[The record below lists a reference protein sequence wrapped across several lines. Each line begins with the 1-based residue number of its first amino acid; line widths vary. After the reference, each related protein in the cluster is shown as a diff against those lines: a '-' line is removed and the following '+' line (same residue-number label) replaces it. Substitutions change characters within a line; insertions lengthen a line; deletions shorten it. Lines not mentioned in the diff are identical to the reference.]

1 MGSDAGC
8 AALAARRTF
17 QRHACRGAA
26 GVITDQ
32 LFFTGINL
40 ILAWSVYVV
49 LLAGNLS
56 FAQGAFMAIGCYA
69 SGLLTVKLGVPL
81 IPAAI
86 GGAVLSALLAM
97 LIGWPAL
104 RVRGIYL
111 IMVTIGVTF
120 CVRVG
125 LENFKLVGGVQGFG
139 GMSGADL
146 TTVLAAVL
154 VIGVGLWCLS
164 VSPLQRVL
172 DAVREDDR
180 VAESLGINAA
190 WVKLA
195 AFSIGAA
202 IAAIGGALYGHF
214 MNFVRPDNFDI
225 LVSIYVVLYVI
236 LGGVNNMFGPVL
248 GAAIMTLLPEYFR
261 VLAEWRPTIFGLVI
275 VIMLLFRPEGL
286 LSFRVIT
293 ARLGRGRD
301 T

>member
-1 MGSDAGC
+1 M
-8 AALAARRTF
+8 
-17 QRHACRGAA
+17 
-26 GVITDQ
+26 ITDQ

>member
-1 MGSDAGC
+1 
-8 AALAARRTF
+8 
-17 QRHACRGAA
+17 
-26 GVITDQ
+26 VITDQ

-49 LLAGNLS
+49 LLTGNLS

-111 IMVTIGVTF
+111 IMVTLGVTF

-180 VAESLGINAA
+180 VAESLGINTA

-293 ARLGRGRD
+293 ARLGQGQGK
-301 T
+301 

>member
-1 MGSDAGC
+1 M
-8 AALAARRTF
+8 
-17 QRHACRGAA
+17 
-26 GVITDQ
+26 ITDQ

-69 SGLLTVKLGVPL
+69 SGLLTVKLGIPL

>member
-1 MGSDAGC
+1 M
-8 AALAARRTF
+8 
-17 QRHACRGAA
+17 
-26 GVITDQ
+26 ITDQ

-81 IPAAI
+81 VPAAI
-86 GGAVLSALLAM
+86 GGAVLSAVLAM

-125 LENFKLVGGVQGFG
+125 LENFRLVGGVQGFG

-146 TTVLAAVL
+146 TTVLGAVL
-154 VIGVGLWCLS
+154 VIGLGLWCLS
-164 VSPLQRVL
+164 ISPLQRVL

-180 VAESLGINAA
+180 VAESLGINTA

-214 MNFVRPDNFDI
+214 LNFVRPDNLDI

-293 ARLGRGRD
+293 ARLGQGQGK
-301 T
+301 

>member
-1 MGSDAGC
+1 
-8 AALAARRTF
+8 
-17 QRHACRGAA
+17 
-26 GVITDQ
+26 
-32 LFFTGINL
+32 
-40 ILAWSVYVV
+40 
-49 LLAGNLS
+49 
-56 FAQGAFMAIGCYA
+56 MAIGCYA
-69 SGLLTVKLGVPL
+69 SGVLTVKLGIPL
-81 IPAAI
+81 VPAALAA
-86 GGAVLSALLAM
+86 AVLSALLAM

-125 LENFKLVGGVQGFG
+125 LENFKFVGGVQGFG
-139 GMSGADL
+139 GMMGADL
-146 TTVLAAVL
+146 TTVMVAVA
-154 VIGVGLWCLS
+154 VIGAALWGLS
-164 VSPLQRVL
+164 ISPLQRIL

-180 VAESLGINAA
+180 VAESLGINTA

-195 AFSIGAA
+195 AFAVGAA
-202 IAAIGGALYGHF
+202 IAAVGGALYGHF

-275 VIMLLFRPEGL
+275 VVMLLFRPEGL

-293 ARLGRGRD
+293 AKLSQGTRR
-301 T
+301 

>member
-1 MGSDAGC
+1 M
-8 AALAARRTF
+8 
-17 QRHACRGAA
+17 
-26 GVITDQ
+26 ITDQ

-56 FAQGAFMAIGCYA
+56 FAQGAFMAIGCYT

-164 VSPLQRVL
+164 ISPLQRVF

-180 VAESLGINAA
+180 VAESLGINTA

-236 LGGVNNMFGPVL
+236 LGGVNNMFGPIL
-248 GAAIMTLLPEYFR
+248 GATVMTLLPEYFR

-293 ARLGRGRD
+293 ARIGQGQGK
-301 T
+301 

>member
-1 MGSDAGC
+1 
-8 AALAARRTF
+8 
-17 QRHACRGAA
+17 
-26 GVITDQ
+26 VITDQ

-49 LLAGNLS
+49 LLTGNLS

-293 ARLGRGRD
+293 ARLGQGQGK
-301 T
+301 

>member
-1 MGSDAGC
+1 MIA
-8 AALAARRTF
+8 
-17 QRHACRGAA
+17 
-26 GVITDQ
+26 DQ

-69 SGLLTVKLGVPL
+69 SGVLTVKLGLPL
-81 IPAAI
+81 VPAALAA
-86 GGAVLSALLAM
+86 AVLSAFLAM

-125 LENFKLVGGVQGFG
+125 LENFKFVGGVQGFG
-139 GMSGADL
+139 GMMGADL
-146 TTVLAAVL
+146 TTVMVAVA
-154 VIGVGLWCLS
+154 VIGAALWGLS
-164 VSPLQRVL
+164 ISPLQRIL

-180 VAESLGINAA
+180 VAESLGINTA

-195 AFSIGAA
+195 AFAVGAA
-202 IAAIGGALYGHF
+202 IAAVGGALYGHF

-275 VIMLLFRPEGL
+275 VVMLLFRPEGL

-293 ARLGRGRD
+293 AKLSQGTRR
-301 T
+301 

>member
-1 MGSDAGC
+1 
-8 AALAARRTF
+8 
-17 QRHACRGAA
+17 
-26 GVITDQ
+26 
-32 LFFTGINL
+32 
-40 ILAWSVYVV
+40 
-49 LLAGNLS
+49 
-56 FAQGAFMAIGCYA
+56 
-69 SGLLTVKLGVPL
+69 
-81 IPAAI
+81 
-86 GGAVLSALLAM
+86 
-97 LIGWPAL
+97 
-104 RVRGIYL
+104 
-111 IMVTIGVTF
+111 
-120 CVRVG
+120 
-125 LENFKLVGGVQGFG
+125 
-139 GMSGADL
+139 
-146 TTVLAAVL
+146 L

-180 VAESLGINAA
+180 VAESLGINTA

-293 ARLGRGRD
+293 ARLGQGQGK
-301 T
+301 

>member
-1 MGSDAGC
+1 MIA
-8 AALAARRTF
+8 
-17 QRHACRGAA
+17 
-26 GVITDQ
+26 DQ
-32 LFFTGINL
+32 LFFTGINI

-49 LLAGNLS
+49 LLTGNLS

-69 SGLLTVKLGVPL
+69 SGLLTVKFGVPL
-81 IPAAI
+81 VPAAL
-86 GGAVLSALLAM
+86 GAALLSALLAIV
-97 LIGWPAL
+97 IGWPAL

-139 GMSGADL
+139 GMTGADL
-146 TTVLAAVL
+146 NAVILAVL
-154 VIGVGLWCLS
+154 LIGALLWCLS
-164 VSPLQRVL
+164 ISPLQRVL

-180 VAESLGINAA
+180 VAESLGINTA
-190 WVKLA
+190 WVKIA
-195 AFSIGAA
+195 AFAVGAA
-202 IAAIGGALYGHF
+202 IAAVGGALYGHF
-214 MNFVRPDNFDI
+214 MSFVRPDNFDI

-248 GAAIMTLLPEYFR
+248 GAAVMTLLPEYFR

-275 VIMLLFRPEGL
+275 VVMLLFRPDGL

-293 ARLGRGRD
+293 ARFGRGGRP
-301 T
+301 

>member
-1 MGSDAGC
+1 MIA
-8 AALAARRTF
+8 
-17 QRHACRGAA
+17 
-26 GVITDQ
+26 DQ

-69 SGLLTVKLGVPL
+69 SGVLTVKLGIPL
-81 IPAAI
+81 VPAALAA
-86 GGAVLSALLAM
+86 AVLSALLAM

-125 LENFKLVGGVQGFG
+125 LENFKFVGGVQGFG
-139 GMSGADL
+139 GMMGADL
-146 TTVLAAVL
+146 TTVMVAVA
-154 VIGVGLWCLS
+154 VIGAALWGLS
-164 VSPLQRVL
+164 ISPLQRIL

-180 VAESLGINAA
+180 VAESLGINTA

-195 AFSIGAA
+195 AFAVGAA
-202 IAAIGGALYGHF
+202 IAAVGGALYGHF

-293 ARLGRGRD
+293 AKLSQGTRR
-301 T
+301 

>member
-1 MGSDAGC
+1 M
-8 AALAARRTF
+8 
-17 QRHACRGAA
+17 
-26 GVITDQ
+26 ITDQ

-81 IPAAI
+81 VPAAI
-86 GGAVLSALLAM
+86 GGAVLSAVLAM

-125 LENFKLVGGVQGFG
+125 LENFRLVGGVQGFG

-146 TTVLAAVL
+146 TTVLGAVL
-154 VIGVGLWCLS
+154 VIGLGLWCLS
-164 VSPLQRVL
+164 ISPLQRVL

-180 VAESLGINAA
+180 VAESLGINTA

-293 ARLGRGRD
+293 ARLGQGQGK
-301 T
+301 

>member
-1 MGSDAGC
+1 M
-8 AALAARRTF
+8 
-17 QRHACRGAA
+17 
-26 GVITDQ
+26 ITDQ

-49 LLAGNLS
+49 LLTGNLS

-146 TTVLAAVL
+146 TTVMAAVL

-180 VAESLGINAA
+180 VAESLGINTA

-293 ARLGRGRD
+293 ARLGQGQGK
-301 T
+301 

>member
-1 MGSDAGC
+1 
-8 AALAARRTF
+8 
-17 QRHACRGAA
+17 
-26 GVITDQ
+26 VIADQ
-32 LFFTGINL
+32 LFFTGINI

-49 LLAGNLS
+49 LLTGNLS

-69 SGLLTVKLGVPL
+69 SGLLTVKFGVPL
-81 IPAAI
+81 VPAAL
-86 GGAVLSALLAM
+86 GAALLSALLAIM
-97 LIGWPAL
+97 IGWPAL

-139 GMSGADL
+139 GMTGADL
-146 TTVLAAVL
+146 NAVILAVL
-154 VIGVGLWCLS
+154 LIGALLWCLS
-164 VSPLQRVL
+164 ISPLQRVL

-180 VAESLGINAA
+180 VAESLGINTA
-190 WVKLA
+190 WVKIA
-195 AFSIGAA
+195 AFAVGAA
-202 IAAIGGALYGHF
+202 IAAVGGALYGHF
-214 MNFVRPDNFDI
+214 MSFVRPDNFDI

-248 GAAIMTLLPEYFR
+248 GAAVMTLLPEYFR

-275 VIMLLFRPEGL
+275 VVMLLFRPDGL

-293 ARLGRGRD
+293 ARFGRGGRP
-301 T
+301 